1 VRSEKG
7 RGGGGWKIG
16 RGRSAAERREA
27 SSAAR
32 IHSFSISGRL
42 SPAAGGRER
51 EKERDGEK
59 RERERERER
68 RGRERRKTE
77 GLSRVASLGN
87 ERRSV
92 RLIEDHR
99 EESSPRGYPRS
110 PSRRRNLLVAMLHH
124 AIDYR
129 RFA

>member
-1 VRSEKG
+1 MENRTRTI
-7 RGGGGWKIG
+7 RGGEARGVVGGEDSVILDFGASLARGG
-16 RGRSAAERREA
+16 R
-27 SSAAR
+27 
-32 IHSFSISGRL
+32 
-42 SPAAGGRER
+42 AGTRER
-51 EKERDGEK
+51 EGRRE
-59 RERERERER
+59 ERERERER

-87 ERRSV
+87 ERWSV